1 MQSMAD
7 PTDTARKAT
16 NVSLNVALVT
26 EARRLGLNISRACE
40 EGLARQIAEERARQ
54 WRQDN
59 AQGIA
64 EWNAWTERE
73 GLPLRR
79 HRAF

>member
-1 MQSMAD
+1 MQMMSD
-7 PTDTARKAT
+7 QPDSGRKAT
-16 NVSLNVALVT
+16 NVSLNVALVA

-79 HRAF
+79 HRTF